1 MPATDNFEG
10 GARSSRRDEDASD
23 SPEINEAE
31 RERAVRAL
39 RESYAGGGLTS
50 KELEEQLTAIFTAR
64 SNAELADLIA
74 RESSRPAVARLPSR
88 GVFAD
93 LGAVE
98 RHLSPGEQIK
108 WVGQPDPKK
117 HFTRQDFFVVP
128 FTLLWAGFAVFWE
141 TTAIVSGAPAFFDLF
156 GSAFVLVGLY
166 MTMGRFFYRS
176 YVRRHTR
183 YVITNRRVLSVVQ
196 RLRAETIETLPLHE
210 IVSISTHS
218 GAAARGSVEF
228 GLPSPYRDTGIE
240 FLENGNVERA
250 GVSFSDI
257 SDPDTVA
264 DLVEHL
270 RDQGRS

>member
-1 MPATDNFEG
+1 MAAQEC
-10 GARSSRRDEDASD
+10 
-23 SPEINEAE
+23 
-31 RERAVRAL
+31 RERGGEERVREPA
-39 RESYAGGGLTS
+39 RVEHDGYPAAAAGIGYSDG
-50 KELEEQLTAIFTAR
+50 
-64 SNAELADLIA
+64 
-74 RESSRPAVARLPSR
+74 
-88 GVFAD
+88 
-93 LGAVE
+93 
-98 RHLSPGEQIK
+98 H
-108 WVGQPDPKK
+108 
-117 HFTRQDFFVVP
+117 
-128 FTLLWAGFAVFWE
+128 
-141 TTAIVSGAPAFFDLF
+141 
-156 GSAFVLVGLY
+156 
-166 MTMGRFFYRS
+166 
-176 YVRRHTR
+176 

-250 GVSFSDI
+250 GVRFSDI